1 MSTGGFI
8 VSDYINKYNEVK
20 QGKKSG
26 KSIAEVVDDFMRD
39 VDPDIFKPKITFLDI
54 SSVIDDNVVDTKPI
68 LQFRDWDGVEENICN
83 VIDLDDGLNKV
94 RQILKDSSYESHY
107 MRTYKPN
114 NVWVIDYG
122 SHNTSFLVKE
132 AK

>member
-8 VSDYINKYNEVK
+8 VSDYINKFNEVK
-20 QGKKSG
+20 QGKKSE

-54 SSVIDDNVVDTKPI
+54 SSVKDDNVVDTKPL

-83 VIDLDDGLNKV
+83 VLDLDDGLNKV
-94 RQILKDSSYESHY
+94 RQILNDSNYEFHY

-114 NVWVIDYG
+114 NTWIIDYG

-132 AK
+132 VK

>member
-1 MSTGGFI
+1 M
-8 VSDYINKYNEVK
+8 SDYINKFNEVK
-20 QGKKSG
+20 QGKKSE
-26 KSIAEVVDDFMRD
+26 KSIAEFVDDFMRG

-54 SSVIDDNVVDTKPI
+54 SSVKDDNVVDTKPI

-94 RQILKDSSYESHY
+94 RQILKDSSYEFHY

-132 AK
+132 VK